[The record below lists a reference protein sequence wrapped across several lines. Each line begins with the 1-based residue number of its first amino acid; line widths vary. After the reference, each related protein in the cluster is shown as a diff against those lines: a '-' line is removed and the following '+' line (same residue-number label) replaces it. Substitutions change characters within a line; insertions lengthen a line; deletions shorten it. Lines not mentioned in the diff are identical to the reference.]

1 MKFKILKMKRL
12 NYILFAS
19 LILFLG
25 CEKDDSD
32 EVETVVY
39 NSAVNPVASF
49 TSSQQGQDL
58 ESRYTWN
65 FSSVLENTSVFVWDF
80 GDGNTSSEAN
90 PSHTYE
96 RAGTYTVTLTV
107 YGIPASGSIL
117 GPDDQVTQSI
127 TIEGP
132 STVDYLIGSWSPRN
146 LKVGPYSGAG
156 DWWNYN
162 FSGGRPC
169 LEDDVYTFSSD
180 GSLTIN
186 HGSETWLENWQT
198 GSGDYCGAPVAPY
211 VNGTFSWSFDNDV
224 VTVTGDGAYLVLAK
238 AHNNG
243 EDGVASS
250 RSYNIT
256 SISPTTMQVAIDV
269 SGGSGSVWWTYDL
282 VKN

>member
-1 MKFKILKMKRL
+1 MKRL

-132 STVDYLIGSWSPRN
+132 STIDYLIGSWSPRN

-162 FSGGRPC
+162 FSGQRPC

-180 GSLTIN
+180 GSLTIS

-211 VNGTFSWSFDNDV
+211 INGTFSWSFDNDV
-224 VTVTGDGAYLVLAK
+224 VTVTGDGAYLVLPK

-269 SGGSGSVWWTYDL
+269 SGGAGSVWWTYDL

>member
-1 MKFKILKMKRL
+1 MTNRKLSKQIRKMAISHYNKMMSEARNVAKDYKVERVPIFYIKQIIERGKLKEP
-12 NYILFAS
+12 F
-19 LILFLG
+19 
-25 CEKDDSD
+25 E
-32 EVETVVY
+32 
-39 NSAVNPVASF
+39 NP
-49 TSSQQGQDL
+49 DL
-58 ESRYTWN
+58 EN
-65 FSSVLENTSVFVWDF
+65 VSVFVWDF

-90 PSHTYE
+90 PTHTYA
-96 RAGTYTVTLTV
+96 RAGSYTVTLTV
-107 YGIPASGSIL
+107 YGIPATGTLL
-117 GPDDQVTQSI
+117 GPDDQISQSI
-127 TIEGP
+127 TIAGP
-132 STVDYLIGSWSPRN
+132 STIDYLIGSWSPRN

-211 VNGTFSWSFDNDV
+211 INGTFSWSFNNDV

-269 SGGSGSVWWTYDL
+269 SGGAGAVWWTYDL

>member
-1 MKFKILKMKRL
+1 
-12 NYILFAS
+12 LFAS

-25 CEKDDSD
+25 CQKDDSD
-32 EVETVVY
+32 EAETIVS

-96 RAGTYTVTLTV
+96 RAGTYTVILTV

-132 STVDYLIGSWSPRN
+132 QTIDYLIGSWSPRN
-146 LKVGPYSGAG
+146 LKVGPYPGAG

-211 VNGTFSWSFDNDV
+211 INGIFSWSFDNDV

-243 EDGVASS
+243 EDGGAST
-250 RSYNIT
+250 RSYSITNIST
-256 SISPTTMQVAIDV
+256 TTMQVTIDV
-269 SGGSGSVWWTYDL
+269 SGGAGSVWWTYDL

>member
-1 MKFKILKMKRL
+1 MKRL

-162 FSGGRPC
+162 FSGQRPC

-180 GSLTIN
+180 GSLTIS

-224 VTVTGDGAYLVLAK
+224 VTVTGDGAYLVLPK

-269 SGGSGSVWWTYDL
+269 SGGAGSVWWTYDL

>member
-1 MKFKILKMKRL
+1 MKRL

-162 FSGGRPC
+162 FSGQRPC

-180 GSLTIN
+180 GSLTIS

-269 SGGSGSVWWTYDL
+269 SGGAGSVWWTYDL